1 MQELFAAL
9 SVEALIVL
17 MLVLSVLSGSKFSDF
32 WLIESSFGAVSAGA
46 VSADPTVLVSENAEF
61 SSCKGE
67 VLYRV

>member
-9 SVEALIVL
+9 GVEALIVL

-46 VSADPTVLVSENAEF
+46 VSAATTVLVSENAEF

>member
-17 MLVLSVLSGSKFSDF
+17 MLVLSGLSDSKFSDF
-32 WLIESSFGAVSAGA
+32 WLIESSFGAVSAA
-46 VSADPTVLVSENAEF
+46 RTVLVSENAEF